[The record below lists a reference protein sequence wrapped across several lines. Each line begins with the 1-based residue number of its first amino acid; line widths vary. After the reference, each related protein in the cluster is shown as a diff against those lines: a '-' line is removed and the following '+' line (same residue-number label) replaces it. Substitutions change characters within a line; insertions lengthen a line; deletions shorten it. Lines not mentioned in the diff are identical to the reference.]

1 MTHRAH
7 GGSFLLETAASTF
20 TPEDFSPE
28 HRAVAQTTRDFWQ
41 REVEP
46 NMAAIL
52 RQDFAVLIGTVRKAA
67 ELGLV
72 SALVPERYDGMEMD
86 LVSDLIVTEG
96 VALDGS
102 YSMAHGAQS
111 GIGVLPLLLFG
122 TEEQKEKYLPGLA
135 SAELIAAYCL
145 SEAQSG
151 SDALNVRTRAELSP
165 EGSHYILNGQKMW
178 ITNGALAD
186 LYTVFANVVS
196 SGTDDAPPRFTAF
209 LVERNWDGVRHGAE
223 EKKMGLKGSST
234 TALYFDDVRVPVENV
249 LGEVGRGHIVAL
261 NVLNLGR
268 LKIGAYA
275 VGKCRYL
282 LEESVRYAA
291 GREAF
296 GKTIADFGLIQEKL
310 ARMAGRL
317 FVTESMTYRLAGM
330 IEAQLGD
337 GGFEALNWDQ
347 PETATTLMKA
357 AEEFAAECSLLKVY
371 ASEALDFVSDE
382 AVQIYGGYGYHQDYP
397 VERAYRDSR
406 IYRIFEGTNE
416 INRIAAVTML
426 LRRARKG
433 RLPLS
438 DAVKALDLTPDS
450 NSLINAKKVALLM
463 FGSAYEAYG
472 GEIEAQQEVTARIAD
487 VLTDIFAMESTQ
499 LRAARIAGSAQGK
512 RADQARDIADL
523 FAAEAHHRIRQ
534 AASEV
539 FAACLTRDAA
549 KAQIA
554 GIDQLLAT
562 DVVDTITLQRRIADR
577 LRS

>member
-1 MTHRAH
+1 MNHRAY
-7 GGSFLLETAASTF
+7 GGSFLLETAAASF
-20 TPEDFSPE
+20 TPEDFTPE

-46 NMAAIL
+46 NLAAIL
-52 RQDFAVLIGTVRKAA
+52 RQDFPVLIRTVRKAA

-165 EGSHYILNGQKMW
+165 DGTHYVLNGQKMW

-186 LYTVFANVVS
+186 LYTVFANVIT
-196 SGTDDAPPRFTAF
+196 GDQPPRFTAF
-209 LVERNWDGVRHGAE
+209 LVERNWEGVRHGAE

-282 LEESVRYAA
+282 IEESVRYAA

-310 ARMAGRL
+310 ARMAERL
-317 FVTESMTYRLAGM
+317 FVTESMTYRIAGM

-337 GGFEALNWDQ
+337 GGFEALDWDE

-357 AEEFAAECSLLKVY
+357 AEEFATECSFVKVY
-371 ASEALDFVSDE
+371 ASEALDSVSDD

-416 INRIAAVTML
+416 INRLAAVTML
-426 LRRARKG
+426 LRRARKD
-433 RLPLS
+433 RLPLA
-438 DAVKALDLTPDS
+438 DAVKTLDLTPDS
-450 NSLINAKKVALLM
+450 SALVNAKKVALLM
-463 FGSAYEAYG
+463 FGAAYEAFG
-472 GEIEAQQEVTARIAD
+472 GEIEAQQEITARIAD
-487 VLTDIFAMESTQ
+487 VLIDIFAMESTQ
-499 LRAARIAGSAQGK
+499 LRADRVANSGK
-512 RADQARDIADL
+512 GNRADQARDIADL
-523 FAAEAHHRIRQ
+523 FTAKAHHRIRQ
-534 AASEV
+534 AASDV
-539 FAACLTRDAA
+539 FAACVSPDTA
-549 KAQIA
+549 KARLA
-554 GIDQLLAT
+554 AVDQLLAS
-562 DVVDTITLQRRIADR
+562 DLVDTITLQRRIAAR

>member
-1 MTHRAH
+1 MNHPTY
-7 GGSFLLETAASTF
+7 GGSFLLESATSAF

-46 NMAAIL
+46 NLDAIL
-52 RQDFAVLIGTVRKAA
+52 RQNFPVLIRTVRKAA

-122 TEEQKEKYLPGLA
+122 TSEQKKKYLSGLA

-165 EGSHYILNGQKMW
+165 DGSHYILNGQKMW
-178 ITNGALAD
+178 ITNGAIAD

-196 SGTDDAPPRFTAF
+196 ADEPPRFTAF
-209 LVERNWDGVRHGAE
+209 LVERNWEGVRHGAE

-234 TALYFDDVRVPVENV
+234 TALYFDDVLVPVENV

-282 LEESVRYAA
+282 LEESLRYSA

-310 ARMAGRL
+310 ARMAERL
-317 FVTESMTYRLAGM
+317 FVTESLTYRLAGM
-330 IEAQLGD
+330 VESHLGD
-337 GGFEALNWDQ
+337 DGFASLDWDQ
-347 PETATTLMKA
+347 PDAATTLMKA
-357 AEEFAAECSLLKVY
+357 AEEFAAECSLVKVY

-382 AVQIYGGYGYHQDYP
+382 AVQIHGGYGYHQDYP

-416 INRIAAVTML
+416 INRLAAVTML

-433 RLPLS
+433 RLPLA
-438 DAVKALDLTPDS
+438 DAVKQLDLTS
-450 NSLINAKKVALLM
+450 ASGVLANAKKVALLM
-463 FGSAYEAYG
+463 FGAAYEAFG
-472 GEIEAQQEVTARIAD
+472 GEIDAQQEVTARLAD
-487 VLTDIFAMESTQ
+487 ILMDIFAMESTW
-499 LRAARIAGSAQGK
+499 LRADRIANSAKGN
-512 RADQARDIADL
+512 RGDQARDIAEL
-523 FAAEAHHRIRQ
+523 LTAGARHRVLQ
-534 AASEV
+534 SASEIL
-539 FAACLTRDAA
+539 AACLPPDAA
-549 KAQIA
+549 QTRLAA
-554 GIDQLLAT
+554 VEQLLAS
-562 DVVDTITLQRRIADR
+562 DPVDTITLQRRITAR
-577 LRS
+577 LLANVA